1 MKKIVIA
8 TKNQG
13 KVREMRTALAALPVE
28 VVALSDFGDL
38 PEAVEDGTT
47 FAENAKIK
55 AEFYAGQ
62 TGCACIADDSGIEVE
77 ALGGAPGIHSARYA
91 GYHADDETNNAKLIA
106 ELGKLGLTESPADY
120 RCALV
125 FVDAPDAVA
134 ALREPGHELET
145 EGRCDGVVR
154 VDQGPRGDGG
164 FGYDP
169 YFYVEAYPGHTIAEI
184 TLEQKDRISHRGAA
198 LRAMVTR
205 LEEYLR

>member
-55 AEFYAGQ
+55 AEFYAEQ

-77 ALGGAPGIHSARYA
+77 ALGAWHPLGA
-91 GYHADDETNNAKLIA
+91 L
-106 ELGKLGLTESPADY
+106 
-120 RCALV
+120 
-125 FVDAPDAVA
+125 
-134 ALREPGHELET
+134 
-145 EGRCDGVVR
+145 
-154 VDQGPRGDGG
+154 
-164 FGYDP
+164 
-169 YFYVEAYPGHTIAEI
+169 
-184 TLEQKDRISHRGAA
+184 
-198 LRAMVTR
+198 
-205 LEEYLR
+205 